1 MVISHKLGVKLLLL
15 FIKQRDQM
23 PIMLGTWCLW
33 KAF

>member
-1 MVISHKLGVKLLLL
+1 LLL